1 MIIKRIFLENIR
13 SYTKQEVEF
22 QDGISLLAGD
32 IGAGKSSLLLAI
44 DFALFGLQRGELS
57 GSALLR
63 NGCEF
68 GTIELDFS
76 IDENNYRIQRT
87 LKKSGE
93 GIVQDSGFLMING
106 EIEKLTTVELKQK
119 VLEILN
125 YPADSLSK
133 KSLIYRYTVYT
144 PQEEMKAI
152 LLADSESRLGVVRK
166 LFDIDKYKRISANS
180 KILSSRIKEKRKE
193 FASRIYDLGDKK
205 NKLVENEIK
214 INELKPKLDCAEKGI
229 SVIKESFE
237 VKKRALEEIEVNI
250 KKLTELKK
258 NKDVYNTEIKAK
270 NDFLARLLLDL
281 ESFKKEIIESGDITI
296 DDVFVILENIKK
308 IENEIKQ
315 KENDLRLFR
324 NSIVE
329 NDTKKKHR
337 EHIRESIVVLE
348 NCPTCKQIVKAEHKE
363 SISKEESENILK
375 LESEILRL
383 KNEES
388 KIEAIIEPLKKELDA
403 LKSKLK
409 DVEFKKSRMQEIEK
423 KKLKIDAINSEISK
437 CNSRISELNE
447 LRLKADSEIQGLI
460 DIENVYKNARLAF
473 EEYRKL
479 MYEAEMNAIGFRK
492 DVEFLNMNI
501 EELKEEIAEKELFRG
516 KVDEYAKIQEFIE
529 DNFVLMVE
537 SIEKAVMSRVLFE
550 FNNLFSTWLS
560 SLVRSEV
567 FSGTINTEFSPS
579 IKQNGYDVEYENL
592 SGGEKTATALAYR
605 LALNQVVNN
614 IDTEINT
621 KDLIILDEPTDG
633 FSPEQ
638 IEIMK
643 DVLSQ
648 LKMKQIIIVSHEPKI
663 ESFADRIIRVDK
675 NEHVSKISYV

>member
-1 MIIKRIFLENIR
+1 MIIKRIYLENIR
-13 SYTKQEVEF
+13 SYTNQKIEF
-22 QDGISLLAGD
+22 PEGISLLAGD
-32 IGAGKSSLLLAI
+32 IGAGKSTLLLAI

-57 GSALLR
+57 GAALLR
-63 NGCEF
+63 NGSEF

-76 IDENNYRIQRT
+76 ISENNYRIQRT
-87 LKKSGE
+87 LKKSGD

-106 EIEKLTTVELKQK
+106 EIEKLTTVEIKQR

-166 LFDIDKYKRISANS
+166 LFGIDKYKRISANS
-180 KILSSRIKEKRKE
+180 KVVSSKIKEKRKE
-193 FASRIYDLGDKK
+193 FASRIYDLEDKK
-205 NKLVENEIK
+205 LKLNENEIK
-214 INELKPKLDCAEKGI
+214 INELKPKLDSADKEI
-229 SVIKESFE
+229 AVIKESFE
-237 VKKRALEEIEVNI
+237 AKKKALEEIEGNI
-250 KKLTELKK
+250 KKLTDLKR
-258 NKDVYNTEIKAK
+258 NKDIYNTEFKAK
-270 NDFLARLLLDL
+270 NDFLARLLTDL
-281 ESFKKEIIESGDITI
+281 ESFKKEIIESGEITI
-296 DDVFVILENIKK
+296 DDVSVIYENIKR
-308 IENEIKQ
+308 IENEVKQ

-337 EHIRESIVVLE
+337 EHIRESILVLQ
-348 NCPTCKQIVKAEHKE
+348 NCPTCKQIVQAEHKE
-363 SISKEESENILK
+363 SISKEEAENILK
-375 LESEILRL
+375 FESEILRF
-383 KNEES
+383 KTEEG
-388 KIEAIIEPLKKELDA
+388 KIEGLIEPLKKELDVF
-403 LKSKLK
+403 KSKLK
-409 DVEFKKSRMQEIEK
+409 DVEFKKSKMQDIER
-423 KKLKIDAINSEISK
+423 KKLKIEAINSEISK
-437 CNSRISELNE
+437 CNLRISELND
-447 LRLKADSEIQGLI
+447 LKFKIDSEIQSLI
-460 DIENVYKNARLAF
+460 DIEEVYKNARAAF

-479 MYEAEMNAIGFRK
+479 MYDAEMNAIGVRK
-492 DVEFLNMNI
+492 DVEFLTSNI
-501 EELKEEIAEKELFRG
+501 NDLKKEISDKELFKI
-516 KVDEYAKIQEFIE
+516 KVEEYAKVQEFIE
-529 DNFVLMVE
+529 VSFVSMVE
-537 SIEKAVMSRVLFE
+537 AMEKAVMLRVLFE
-550 FNNLFSTWLS
+550 FNNLFSSWLS
-560 SLVRSEV
+560 LLVRSEV
-567 FSGTINTEFSPS
+567 FSGSINSEFSPS

-614 IDTEINT
+614 IDTQINT

-663 ESFADRIIRVDK
+663 ESFADRIIRVEK
-675 NEHVSKISYV
+675 NEHVSKVSYI